1 MIFSD
6 KDFIFKGSIRFCQLH
21 IFSLSG
27 AEDASPGPG
36 DRDGT
41 GRFMQVIRDLSHSG
55 LPLNNP
61 VLTIGNFDGV
71 HEGHKALFRK
81 VRERAEAL
89 NGQSAVMT
97 FDPHPIR
104 VMKPGNGPPMITPT
118 EQKLELIGRAGIDV
132 VFCLPFTREF
142 AAVTAEDFVRR
153 ILIERIGIREIVVGY
168 DYSFGAGRKGDIALL
183 RKLGKEVGF
192 EVHVLD
198 PIAIDGM
205 LVSSTSIRDLVRAG
219 DLDRAARLLGRDYQ
233 ICGRVISGHG
243 RGGRLLGV
251 PTANLEPVDE
261 LVPKEGVYAVLVR
274 IDGRTHHGV
283 TNIGN
288 NPTFGDRDVSVETH
302 LLDFSGD
309 LVGKTIRIDFLERL
323 RDEKAFGGFEELKE
337 QIDRDIQRARG
348 AFEDLHG
355 RDGIEPGL

>member
-1 MIFSD
+1 
-6 KDFIFKGSIRFCQLH
+6 
-21 IFSLSG
+21 
-27 AEDASPGPG
+27 
-36 DRDGT
+36 
-41 GRFMQVIRDLSHSG
+41 MQIIRDLNHSE

-118 EQKLELIGRAGIDV
+118 DQKLELIGRAGIDV
-132 VFCLPFTREF
+132 GFCLSFTPEF
-142 AAVTAEDFVRR
+142 AAITAEDFVRR
-153 ILIERIGIREIVVGY
+153 ILIGRIGIREIVVGY

-183 RKLGKEVGF
+183 RTLGSEIGF

-198 PIAIDGM
+198 PITIDGM
-205 LVSSTSIRDLVRAG
+205 LVSSTSVRNLVRAG
-219 DLDRAARLLGRDYQ
+219 DLDRAARLLGRSYQ
-233 ICGRVISGHG
+233 IRGTVITGHG

-251 PTANLEPVDE
+251 PTANLEPMDE

-274 IDGRTHHGV
+274 INGRAYHGV

-288 NPTFGDRDVSVETH
+288 NPTFGDREVSVETH

-323 RDEKAFGGFEELKE
+323 RDEKVFGGFEELKE
-337 QIDRDIQRARG
+337 QIARDIERARDTFG
-348 AFEDLHG
+348 ILDG
-355 RDGIEPGL
+355 RDRVEPGL

>member
-1 MIFSD
+1 
-6 KDFIFKGSIRFCQLH
+6 
-21 IFSLSG
+21 
-27 AEDASPGPG
+27 
-36 DRDGT
+36 
-41 GRFMQVIRDLSHSG
+41 MQIIRDLNHSE

-81 VRERAEAL
+81 VRERAGAL
-89 NGQSAVMT
+89 NGQSVVMT
-97 FDPHPIR
+97 FEPHPIR

-118 EQKLELIGRAGIDV
+118 RQKLELIGRAGIDV
-132 VFCLPFTREF
+132 VFSLPFTREF
-142 AAVTAEDFVRR
+142 AAVTAEDFVKR

-183 RKLGKEVGF
+183 KRLGEELGF
-192 EVHVLD
+192 EVHVVE
-198 PIAIDGM
+198 PITIDGM

-219 DLDRAARLLGRDYQ
+219 DLDKAGRLLGRNYQ
-233 ICGRVISGHG
+233 ICGTVITGHG

-261 LVPKEGVYAVLVR
+261 LVPREGVYAVLVR
-274 IDGRTHHGV
+274 ENGRTHHGV

-288 NPTFGDRDVSVETH
+288 NPTFGDREVSVETH

-323 RDEKAFGGFEELKE
+323 RDEKAFESFEELSE
-337 QIDRDIQRARG
+337 QIARDIQQARG
-348 AFEDLHG
+348 IFENLGG
-355 RDGIEPGL
+355 RDRVEPGL